1 MSPECGCPEGRL
13 PHAVPRG
20 LLRFVILKL
29 LESQELSG
37 TGIADIL
44 EERSKGA
51 WRPSPGSTYHLLSD
65 LLERGHIEEARTEG
79 RTIFYRLSDAGSDA
93 LHNLYDQKKTLD
105 KRAAVGPML
114 WLSVLDPEDRVQA
127 QLHHLDGVTERLADT
142 FSHLDEEEKAAHRE
156 ELRTIHKRLSK
167 IIKDTQ

>member
-1 MSPECGCPEGRL
+1 MPQEDECEGRL

-44 EERSKGA
+44 EERSKGV
-51 WRPSPGSTYHLLSD
+51 WRPSPGSTYHLLSS
-65 LLERGHIEEARTEG
+65 LQERGHIEEARTEG
-79 RTIFYRLSDAGSDA
+79 RTIFYRLSEAGREA
-93 LHNLYDQKKTLD
+93 LENIHEQKKALD

-114 WLSVLDPEDRVQA
+114 WLSMLSSEDRVHA
-127 QLHHLDGVTERLADT
+127 QLKHLEGAVDRLEDT
-142 FSHLDEEEKAAHRE
+142 FSQLGREEKE
-156 ELRTIHKRLSK
+156 EYLERLRTIRSCLSK
-167 IIKDTQ
+167 IINDIK